1 MKGARLTPVGAVCI
15 VGVVVG
21 VLLLILGS
29 TTVVQVI
36 GLVIALCA
44 LLPILGGGLPASK
57 RMAAFARP
65 QMDHDIE
72 LVAGPQQDESEAE
85 YIAETPEARASVW
98 EHEEELYH
106 EKQEREAHERE
117 ERQHKGEQQA

>member
-1 MKGARLTPVGAVCI
+1 MNGARLTPVGAVCI
-15 VGVVVG
+15 VALVVG

-36 GLVIALCA
+36 GVVIALLA
-44 LLPILGGGLPASK
+44 LLPMLGSGLPASK

-72 LVAGPQQDESEAE
+72 LIAGPQQDESEAQ
-85 YIAETPEARASVW
+85 YIAEAPDARESVW
-98 EHEEELYH
+98 EHEKQLYH
-106 EKQEREAHERE
+106 EKEEREAHEH
-117 ERQHKGEQQA
+117 QHEGEHQT